1 MTRTAIYAR
10 YSTDL
15 QRDASI
21 EDQIRL
27 CEKKVREAGGQVFQ
41 SYTDHAVSGA
51 SLMRPGIQ
59 MLMQDAA
66 AGRFDQVFAEALDRI
81 SRDQEDIAA
90 VYKRL
95 TFAGVRIVTYTEGEI
110 NELHIGLK
118 GTMNAMFLSDLRK
131 KTHRGLVGKIE
142 KGLSDGGK
150 CYGYDVVHG
159 EERGHRTIN
168 EAQAAIVRRIFEE
181 YAAGKSPKAIAL
193 ALNKEGI
200 PGPMGKAWGQSTI
213 NGNRQRGTGILNNE
227 LYIGRL
233 VWNRLTYMKNP
244 ETGKRVSKLNPEK
257 DWIIHDVPEL
267 QLIKDELW
275 QAAKDRQRKLDR
287 TGGNFWSKQRPRNLF
302 SGLIKCG
309 ECGGGFSMV
318 SQTHMGCS
326 NARNKGT
333 CSNKRTMKRENLEQ
347 DVLGAL
353 EHYLMDDD
361 LCNVFCEEY
370 TRHMNKLRRE
380 HDAALDFHRDD
391 LRRVKKHLSQMVD
404 AIAEGAPVAPI
415 KDKMHELENRRVH
428 LEALLKDVEE
438 APPLLHPSMA
448 RRYREQLGKLI
459 DTLNTPEHRAEA
471 TEIVRSLVEKIV
483 LTPDES
489 ENRLVADLHGDLAGI
504 LTLSAGPK
512 PSSHINDAT
521 IAASRAALGEGP
533 TCESAPEGASQDK
546 LVAGG
551 RSKLNLRGSQD
562 KLVAG
567 AGFEPAAFRL

>member
-27 CEKKVREAGGQVFQ
+27 CEKKVRDAGGQVYQ

-66 AGRFDQVFAEALDRI
+66 AGRFDQVYAEALDRI

-95 TFAGVRIVTYTEGEI
+95 VFAGVKLVTYAEGEI
-110 NELHIGLK
+110 NELHIGMK
-118 GTMNAMFLSDLRK
+118 GTMNALFLSDLRK
-131 KTHRGLVGKIE
+131 KTHRGLVGKVE
-142 KGLSDGGK
+142 KGLSGGGK
-150 CYGYDVVHG
+150 CYGYDIVSG
-159 EERGHRTIN
+159 DERGHRTIN
-168 EAQAAIVRRIFEE
+168 DAQATIVRRIFEE
-181 YAAGKSPKAIAL
+181 YAAGKSPKAIAMS
-193 ALNKEGI
+193 LNKEGV
-200 PGPMGKAWGQSTI
+200 PGPTGNSWGQSTI

-244 ETGKRVSKLNPEK
+244 ETGKRVSKLNPEA
-257 DWIIHDVPEL
+257 DWIIQDVADL
-267 QLIKDELW
+267 LIVDEELW
-275 QAAKDRQRKLDR
+275 QQAKDRQRKLDKKGK
-287 TGGNFWSKQRPRNLF
+287 TFWTKQRPRNLF

-318 SQTHMGCS
+318 SQTHTGCS

-353 EHYLMDDD
+353 KHYLMDDE
-361 LCNVFCEEY
+361 LCGVFCEEY
-370 TRHMNKLRRE
+370 TKHMNKLRRE
-380 HDAALDFHRDD
+380 HDAAFDFHREE
-391 LRRVKKHLSQMVD
+391 LQRVKKRLSQMVD
-404 AIAEGAPVAPI
+404 AIADGAPVAPI

-428 LEALLKDVEE
+428 LVALLDNVEE

-448 RRYREQLGKLI
+448 LRYREQLGKLI
-459 DTLNTPEHRAEA
+459 ETMNTPEHRSEA
-471 TEIVRSLVEKIV
+471 GDIVRSLIEKIV
-483 LTPDES
+483 LSPHES
-489 ENRLVADLHGDLAGI
+489 ENRLVADLHGNLAGI
-504 LTLSAGPK
+504 LTLAAGPK
-512 PSSHINDAT
+512 PTSQINDTT
-521 IAASRAALGEGP
+521 IAASWAALGVDP
-533 TCESAPEGASQDK
+533 KSESAPEGASQDK
-546 LVAGG
+546 LVAG
-551 RSKLNLRGSQD
+551 
-562 KLVAG
+562 V
-567 AGFEPAAFRL
+567 GFEPTTFRL